1 MQEVVFE
8 DYLFYAAL
16 QRQDEEAICRQVSAA
31 GSTDTLREK
40 EVKSW
45 FFGIVADTKAD
56 PSELPPMT
64 EDEIERANASR
75 AMRITAW
82 ASVFYLISTDILGP
96 AYVPYA
102 IAQLGW
108 VPGIILCFISSVH
121 LPLFISLIPIDVL
134 CLVAV
139 VACYAGLLLWTLFL
153 RLDSL
158 RYPLKTYGDV
168 AERIFGKAARH
179 ICTFLQTL
187 QLVVLVGVQSK

>member
-1 MQEVVFE
+1 MDSALDLPRQEVVFE

-16 QRQDEEAICRQVSAA
+16 QRQDEEAICRQVSSA

-40 EVKSW
+40 EVKYW
-45 FFGIVADTKAD
+45 FSGIVADIKAN
-56 PSELPPMT
+56 PSELPSMT
-64 EDEIERANASR
+64 DDEIERANASR

-121 LPLFISLIPIDVL
+121 LSAFYFVD
-134 CLVAV
+134 
-139 VACYAGLLLWTLFL
+139 
-153 RLDSL
+153 
-158 RYPLKTYGDV
+158 TY
-168 AERIFGKAARH
+168 
-179 ICTFLQTL
+179 
-187 QLVVLVGVQSK
+187 